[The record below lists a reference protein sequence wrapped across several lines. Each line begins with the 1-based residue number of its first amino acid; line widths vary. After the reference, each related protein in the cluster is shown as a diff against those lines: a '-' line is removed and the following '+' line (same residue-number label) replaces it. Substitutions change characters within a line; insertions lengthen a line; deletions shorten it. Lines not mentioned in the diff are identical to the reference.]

1 MKKILLI
8 LLCLPM
14 IGFGQST
21 TILDAN
27 FEQALINLGYDT
39 GTPNGSVPTSNINTV
54 DELFI
59 FNQNIS
65 DLTGIEDFTA
75 LEYLYCDNNNLTF
88 LDLSSNLLLEEVD
101 CSNNNLTSLV
111 LGSNTPLGEVVCS
124 YNQIITLDLSNCP
137 NLDWFECENNALT
150 SLNFRNGNNSAA
162 WVFKVSNNTD
172 LTCIDVDDASWSTA
186 NWTFASGNIDPQHYF
201 HGVLESG
208 WVDVGSLS
216 IAAPGASYIRDFI
229 IDTDDIM
236 YVIGGA
242 NLSTLR
248 YDPNG
253 TGNWVDIGGLAH
265 KIAVDNNN
273 DLHKVSLDKFYYDPT
288 SPYIYSQTKAAL
300 KLMKYNGSGWTLT
313 SVDTIHSD
321 YWNYD
326 FFGAIEIE
334 DFIIDASGNSYVSL
348 MVNDPDVDIMFDYAR
363 IHIKKYDGVWS
374 DLDTTG
380 ILKHHHQYF
389 SLGTNW
395 YKQFNMKTTLAINP
409 NTGNL
414 LIAGQQGACSQFFP
428 PWYGNVTLTSNV
440 VKEYNGVNWNLL
452 GNAIPIV
459 QLTPGGS
466 RAGGAFLETNMNGD
480 IISAFTNDHSGFSNP
495 YESDTVTVYKYNAAS
510 NSWDNLIGGNPNI
523 EMWYVNSLS
532 MDINS
537 SGEPCFVFS
546 GESYSPYTAYPA
558 KGMQMAVQYN
568 NSSNQW
574 ETVASPIGANSIGY
588 VEDWQLPIIR
598 FNSDNKPFIN
608 YYRDLISVENTITYQ
623 NADSSFCNNN
633 STIIEENNTNTTNKE
648 LLKVTDLLGR
658 ETKGKKNEVLF
669 YIYEDGTVEKKIIIE

>member
-1 MKKILLI
+1 MKKLLLI
-8 LLCLPM
+8 LLCFPM
-14 IGFGQST
+14 IGFSQSYCSLLNVTDIDIDSLNMTINIAVYDGNGTSPYPHAAYSIDAIGDTIHHGYLWLFGNNGFDT
-21 TILDAN
+21 TWYLYPINSFPIYPLSIYYVYGMNADTCVLSFNNNSTQTYVPDAN
-27 FEQALINLGYDT
+27 FEAYLEANGMGNNIPNDSNVFTSAIDT
-39 GTPNGSVPTSNINTV
+39 VTSLTV
-54 DELFI
+54 DSL
-59 FNQNIS
+59 NIA

-88 LDLSSNLLLEEVD
+88 LNLSSNLLLEEVD

-111 LGSNTPLGEVVCS
+111 LGSNTPLGEVICS

-150 SLNFRNGNNSAA
+150 SLNFRNGNNNGA
-162 WVFKVSNNTD
+162 WVFKVSNNPD

-348 MVNDPDVDIMFDYAR
+348 LVNNPDIDVMFDYAR
-363 IHIKKYDGVWS
+363 VHVKKYDGVWS

-380 ILKHHHQYF
+380 ILKDHNQYF
-389 SLGTNW
+389 SFGTNW
-395 YKQFNMKTTLAINP
+395 YKQYDMKTTLAINP

-466 RAGGAFLETNMNGD
+466 RAGGAFL
-480 IISAFTNDHSGFSNP
+480 
-495 YESDTVTVYKYNAAS
+495 
-510 NSWDNLIGGNPNI
+510 
-523 EMWYVNSLS
+523 
-532 MDINS
+532 
-537 SGEPCFVFS
+537 
-546 GESYSPYTAYPA
+546 
-558 KGMQMAVQYN
+558 
-568 NSSNQW
+568 
-574 ETVASPIGANSIGY
+574 
-588 VEDWQLPIIR
+588 
-598 FNSDNKPFIN
+598 
-608 YYRDLISVENTITYQ
+608 
-623 NADSSFCNNN
+623 
-633 STIIEENNTNTTNKE
+633 
-648 LLKVTDLLGR
+648 
-658 ETKGKKNEVLF
+658 
-669 YIYEDGTVEKKIIIE
+669 

>member
-150 SLNFRNGNNSAA
+150 SLNFRNGNNNGA
-162 WVFKVSNNTD
+162 WVFKVSNNPD

-186 NWTFASGNIDPQHYF
+186 NWTVTSGDIDPQHYF
-201 HGVLESG
+201 QGILESG
-208 WVDVGSLS
+208 WVDVGVLS
-216 IAAPGASYIRDFI
+216 NAAPGATYIRDFI
-229 IDTDDIM
+229 MDADDIM
-236 YVIGGA
+236 YVVGGA
-242 NLSTLR
+242 NQSTLR

-253 TGNWVDIGGLAH
+253 TGNWIDIGGLAH

-273 DLHKVSLDKFYYDPT
+273 NLHKVSLERFYYDPT
-288 SPYIYSQTKAAL
+288 NLDIYGITKAAL
-300 KLMKYNGSGWTLT
+300 KLMEYDGSSWTLT
-313 SVDTIHSD
+313 SVDTIYSE

-326 FFGAIEIE
+326 YYGAIEIE

-348 MVNDPDVDIMFDYAR
+348 MVNDPEVYLA
-363 IHIKKYDGVWS
+363 
-374 DLDTTG
+374 LDMHG
-380 ILKHHHQYF
+380 YMLK
-389 SLGTNW
+389 
-395 YKQFNMKTTLAINP
+395 NMM
-409 NTGNL
+409 GF
-414 LIAGQQGACSQFFP
+414 GQ
-428 PWYGNVTLTSNV
+428 
-440 VKEYNGVNWNLL
+440 
-452 GNAIPIV
+452 I
-459 QLTPGGS
+459 
-466 RAGGAFLETNMNGD
+466 
-480 IISAFTNDHSGFSNP
+480 
-495 YESDTVTVYKYNAAS
+495 
-510 NSWDNLIGGNPNI
+510 
-523 EMWYVNSLS
+523 
-532 MDINS
+532 
-537 SGEPCFVFS
+537 
-546 GESYSPYTAYPA
+546 
-558 KGMQMAVQYN
+558 
-568 NSSNQW
+568 
-574 ETVASPIGANSIGY
+574 
-588 VEDWQLPIIR
+588 
-598 FNSDNKPFIN
+598 
-608 YYRDLISVENTITYQ
+608 
-623 NADSSFCNNN
+623 
-633 STIIEENNTNTTNKE
+633 
-648 LLKVTDLLGR
+648 
-658 ETKGKKNEVLF
+658 
-669 YIYEDGTVEKKIIIE
+669 